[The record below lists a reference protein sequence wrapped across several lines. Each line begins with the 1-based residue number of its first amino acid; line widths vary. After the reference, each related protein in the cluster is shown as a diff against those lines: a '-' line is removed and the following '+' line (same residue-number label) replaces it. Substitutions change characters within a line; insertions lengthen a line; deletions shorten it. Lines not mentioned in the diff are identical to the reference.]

1 MAPACPQAQQ
11 KERLAMH
18 TLPATDIELAAW
30 LRLSLAPGLKPA
42 ALRLML
48 SAFGLPEAI
57 LNQPPQALAGV
68 AGEAAAR
75 AALAPPGS
83 EFDAQLDAVNAWR
96 ELPGN
101 QVVTLDDPAY
111 PPALLTMP
119 DPPPLLYIKGRLDLL
134 HTRAVALIGSRSATP
149 QGIEDAE
156 RFSRELS
163 AAGVTVVSGL
173 ALGIDGAAHRGGLD
187 GIGSTVAVI
196 GTGADL
202 VYPAAHHALARQI
215 AVQGAILSEWP
226 LGTPARAANFPQ
238 RNRLIAGLVSG
249 VVIVEAAMRSGS
261 LITAR
266 LANEMGRDIFA
277 LPGSIHAPLSRGCHR
292 IIKQGA
298 KLVEAPEEVLEELG
312 FARRP
317 TVRAGSASKQTVL
330 WEGADSRN
338 TPVAE
343 ISPMIQ
349 LELAKASPDDAD
361 CPESAT
367 THSAETV
374 CADPTAAHT
383 RSAAAPR
390 STAMPMSAGTPSK
403 SSRTAARATA
413 TADFATPPPP
423 APLADPAVPDA
434 QRLLAALGHSPTTLE
449 ILATRTEMED
459 SALQTTLLQ
468 LELAGQVTL
477 LPGGRF
483 MRASHDR
490 PRIDQG

>member
-1 MAPACPQAQQ
+1 
-11 KERLAMH
+11 MH

-48 SAFGLPEAI
+48 SAFGLPGAI
-57 LNQPPQALAGV
+57 LGQSPQALAGV

-75 AALAPPGS
+75 AALAPPGP
-83 EFDAQLDAVNAWR
+83 EFDAQLDAVIAWR

-119 DPPPLLYIKGRLDLL
+119 DPPPLLYIKGRLDLV

-149 QGIEDAE
+149 QGVEDAE
-156 RFSRELS
+156 RFARELS
-163 AAGVTVVSGL
+163 AAGVVIVSGL
-173 ALGIDGAAHRGGLD
+173 ALGIDGAAHRGGLE

-238 RNRLIAGLVSG
+238 RNRLIAGLASG

-298 KLVEAPEEVLEELG
+298 KLVESPEEVLEELG

-317 TVRAGSASKQTVL
+317 AVRAAPASTQTVL
-330 WEGADSRN
+330 RDGVDSRN
-338 TPVAE
+338 TPPVGA
-343 ISPMIQ
+343 SAKVQPA
-349 LELAKASPDDAD
+349 LATAPAAD
-361 CPESAT
+361 MNHSKSAT
-367 THSAETV
+367 SDASGAV
-374 CADPTAAHT
+374 CAG
-383 RSAAAPR
+383 SEAAPD
-390 STAMPMSAGTPSK
+390 STTLSLAAGTPLK
-403 SSRTAARATA
+403 PRPAAAKQAAARAG
-413 TADFATPPPP
+413 FATPESP
-423 APLADPAVPDA
+423 APPLTPATPDA

-483 MRASHDR
+483 MRASHSR
-490 PRIDQG
+490 ARVDQG